1 MEAGGSPRGTIHPRP
16 DSCKGSLERACDRT
30 NRRHRIMDGPR
41 RWVALLM
48 VVAAAGVVLP
58 DASWSAAEGTP
69 VLVAQS
75 STQQQTPA
83 GSASPASNST
93 TRSQKPSHQLLR
105 LHLDEKPQFQSG
117 RLSNPSAGAGYS
129 DSATLESR
137 RMLEEYLHSHSAGS
151 VIQMGGSEAEC
162 SRLQLPGAESTA
174 KKSVI
179 ERQGTSLLACRQF
192 QTAANIFSEGLRR
205 YPHSE
210 ELREGLG
217 ISLFSAGKIDDSVRV
232 LIAASDD
239 APSDPTPYLFLTR
252 ACRLSHSEQ
261 PAAVA
266 RLRRFAT
273 LQPRNPRALYEYAT
287 VLWTTSARTPTAT
300 SHVKQLLIRAVQ
312 LNPNDARIR
321 LALGRVYAQQR
332 SWPRAIS
339 EFKQA
344 IELDPALTVCHYQL
358 ALAYARSGQ
367 KVKAQAEMAAYQRLR
382 AKGDQRSR

>member
-1 MEAGGSPRGTIHPRP
+1 MI
-16 DSCKGSLERACDRT
+16 
-30 NRRHRIMDGPR
+30 
-41 RWVALLM
+41 
-48 VVAAAGVVLP
+48 VAAAGVVSP
-58 DASWSAAEGTP
+58 GASWSAAEGAP
-69 VLVAQS
+69 ALVAQS
-75 STQQQTPA
+75 STPQQTPS

-93 TRSQKPSHQLLR
+93 PRSQKPNPQLLR

-137 RMLEEYLHSHSAGS
+137 RMLEEYLHSQSPSGVIPVGASLAG
-151 VIQMGGSEAEC
+151 C
-162 SRLQLPGAESTA
+162 SRLQSLSAESTA
-174 KKSVI
+174 KESVI
-179 ERQGTSLLACRQF
+179 ERQGTKLLACRQF
-192 QTAANIFSEGLRR
+192 QTAATVFSEGLRR

-261 PAAVA
+261 PAAIA

-273 LQPRNPRALYEYAT
+273 LQPRNPRALYEYAS

-300 SHVKQLLIRAVQ
+300 SKVKELLIRAVQ

-344 IELDPALTVCHYQL
+344 IELDPDLTVCHYQL

-367 KVKAQAEMAAYQRLR
+367 KVKAQAEMAAYERL
-382 AKGDQRSR
+382 KSNGDQRSR